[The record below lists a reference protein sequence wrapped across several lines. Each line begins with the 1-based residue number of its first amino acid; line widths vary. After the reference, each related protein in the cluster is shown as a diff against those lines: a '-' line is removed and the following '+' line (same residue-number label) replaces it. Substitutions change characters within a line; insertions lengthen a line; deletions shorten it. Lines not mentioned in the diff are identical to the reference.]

1 MLHKIS
7 DFISKIRV
15 IKDKADQLETMKY
28 GVPKASQ
35 SAIDNMIQ
43 DIQAM
48 CYMISQDRS
57 EYNRLDEFSVKM
69 RPMNYTMLQFIIDEP
84 KMSFDDVKYMM
95 EILDTNDI
103 DTLLSYVSIMTS
115 EKALVAKHIFD
126 KRTKEAGM
134 VIQ

>member
-15 IKDKADQLETMKY
+15 IKNKADELERMKY

-57 EYNRLDEFSVKM
+57 EYSRLEEVNDKIA
-69 RPMNYTMLQFIIDEP
+69 N
-84 KMSFDDVKYMM
+84 DD
-95 EILDTNDI
+95 
-103 DTLLSYVSIMTS
+103 
-115 EKALVAKHIFD
+115 
-126 KRTKEAGM
+126 GGW
-134 VIQ
+134 

>member
-48 CYMISQDRS
+48 CYMISQDKS
-57 EYNRLDEFSVKM
+57 EYNRVETV
-69 RPMNYTMLQFIIDEP
+69 
-84 KMSFDDVKYMM
+84 DDK
-95 EILDTNDI
+95 IARND
-103 DTLLSYVSIMTS
+103 
-115 EKALVAKHIFD
+115 
-126 KRTKEAGM
+126 GGW
-134 VIQ
+134 

>member
-15 IKDKADQLETMKY
+15 IKQKADQLETMKY

-48 CYMISQDRS
+48 CYVISQDKS
-57 EYNRLDEFSVKM
+57 EYNRVETV
-69 RPMNYTMLQFIIDEP
+69 
-84 KMSFDDVKYMM
+84 DDK
-95 EILDTNDI
+95 IAKND
-103 DTLLSYVSIMTS
+103 
-115 EKALVAKHIFD
+115 
-126 KRTKEAGM
+126 GGW
-134 VIQ
+134 

>member
-15 IKDKADQLETMKY
+15 IKDKADQLERMKY

-35 SAIDNMIQ
+35 SAIANMIQ

-57 EYNRLDEFSVKM
+57 EYNRLEEVNDKIA
-69 RPMNYTMLQFIIDEP
+69 N
-84 KMSFDDVKYMM
+84 DD
-95 EILDTNDI
+95 
-103 DTLLSYVSIMTS
+103 
-115 EKALVAKHIFD
+115 
-126 KRTKEAGM
+126 GGW
-134 VIQ
+134 